1 MLRYTF
7 HRLWQSALTLVL
19 ASIVVFIGVRL
30 LPGDPATVMAGEE
43 ADPAAIAAVK
53 ARLGLDQP
61 VVVQYFKFLGNAVGG
76 DFGDSVRTGTPVREM
91 IGATLPVTV
100 QLAVYAMLVAVL
112 AGMAF
117 GVIAAVFRGRWPEW
131 LANGFSLFALS
142 VPTFWLGILAV
153 LYLAVQLGWFPASG
167 YVSPFD
173 EPLRGIYYLTLP
185 AVILGMTHA
194 AVVQRQTRAS
204 MVETLTA
211 DFVRTARAKGLSR
224 GAVVFRYGLRN
235 SLIVVTTIVGL
246 QLGGLIAGAVVT
258 ERIFGLPGIG
268 KLTLDSVFT
277 RDYPVIQAVVLVITF
292 AYIMIN
298 LIVDLLYTVID
309 PRVRV
314 SGRSR

>member
-1 MLRYTF
+1 MLRYAF

-19 ASIVVFIGVRL
+19 ASIVVFIGIRA
-30 LPGDPATVMAGEE
+30 LPGDPATAMAGEE
-43 ADPAAIAAVK
+43 ADPAAIAAVRAK
-53 ARLGLDQP
+53 LGLDEP
-61 VVVQYFKFLGNAVGG
+61 LPVQYLKFLGNAIRG
-76 DFGDSVRTGTPVREM
+76 DFGESVRTGTPVSDM

-100 QLAVYAMLVAVL
+100 QLALYAMIVAVL

-131 LANGFSLFALS
+131 VANGFSLFALS
-142 VPTFWLGILAV
+142 VPTFWLGILSV

-167 YVSPFD
+167 YVSPFS
-173 EPLRGIYYLTLP
+173 EPLRGLYYLTLP
-185 AVILGMTHA
+185 ALILGMTHA

-204 MVETLTA
+204 MVDTLTA
-211 DFVRTARAKGLSR
+211 DFVRTARAKGLGR

-277 RDYPVIQAVVLVITF
+277 RDYPVIEAVVLVITT
-292 AYIMIN
+292 AYIVIN
-298 LIVDLLYTVID
+298 LLVDLLYTLID

-314 SGRSR
+314 SGRAQ